1 MTSFTPRP
9 RGDAMHRILP
19 DPQGQR
25 RKGVRMDCAFGYL
38 TLGAPTDRG
47 ADAAA
52 AYAPQRDGWPAQ
64 LVPGAAGAVKERG
77 EIRSTSER
85 TQPSTT
91 TVTVRRRTCA
101 VSVP

>member
-1 MTSFTPRP
+1 MTW
-9 RGDAMHRILP
+9 AAAVMHNILP

-52 AYAPQRDGWPAQ
+52 AYPPQRNGWPAQ
-64 LVPGAAGAVKERG
+64 LVPGAAGAVNERR
-77 EIRSTSER
+77 EIRSSTPER
-85 TQPSTT
+85 MQPSAP
-91 TVTVRRRTCA
+91 TVTVRQRRRA
-101 VSVP
+101 VTVP